1 MSVHVVVV
9 TIGSRGDVQPC
20 VALVVGLRNAG
31 VSVSLAAPTAFAGL
45 AAAHGVEFRGLP
57 VDPAG
62 MLAAELGQVWIESGR
77 DVRAFLRGLRDL
89 ADPFGESVADAILAA
104 CDDAELIVYAT
115 LAFPAWHVAQAR
127 GVPAVQFSFAPL
139 CPTAAFPP
147 VLFPDPFA
155 GCDPWQATP
164 RGAVIRS
171 YHRAAHRLFAQ
182 ALWLP
187 LRRRVNRWR
196 RTRLGLPPAGW
207 RSPGLEV
214 DVRGEPLLQAFSPTI
229 LPPPR
234 DWGPH
239 VTTTGAWFLD
249 TPDGWRPPRDLAG
262 FLDAGSPPV
271 VVGMG
276 SMTSREPAALTAVV
290 VDALRR
296 TGHRGVLVTGWGG
309 LGRGGD
315 LGDDV
320 LVSEGVP
327 YDWLLPRAAA
337 VVHHG
342 GAGTTAA
349 GLRAGVPTVVVPHFG
364 DQPLWGDRV
373 RALGAGPPPL
383 PRADLTADRLVAAL
397 RAATGDP
404 GIRTAAAA
412 AGRAIRGERGVARAV
427 EVITAIATATAP
439 RSDPAG

>member
-1 MSVHVVVV
+1 MSVHIVIV

-20 VALVVGLRNAG
+20 VALAVGLRNAG
-31 VSVSLAAPTAFAGL
+31 LPVSLVAPAAFAGL
-45 AAAHGVEFRGLP
+45 AAAHGVDLRGLP

-89 ADPFGESVADAILAA
+89 TEPFGEPVADAILSA
-104 CDDAELIVYAT
+104 CDDAELLVYAT

-127 GVPAVQFSFAPL
+127 GVPAVQVSFAPL

-155 GCDPWQATP
+155 GSDPWQATP
-164 RGAVIRS
+164 LGAVIRS
-171 YHRAAHRLFAQ
+171 YHRVAHRLFAQ

-214 DVRGEPLLQAFSPTI
+214 DLRGEPLLQAFSPTI

-249 TPDGWRPPRDLAG
+249 TPDGWRPPPDLAG
-262 FLDAGSPPV
+262 FLDAGPPPV

-290 VDALRR
+290 VEALRR

-412 AGRAIRGERGVARAV
+412 ADRAIRAERGVPRAV
-427 EVITAIATATAP
+427 EVITGIATTTGP
-439 RSDPAG
+439 RSDPAA